1 MHALVSLAPIACAN
15 VRVSAWLCAHTVSP
29 CTRRDLWSR
38 SRATDRERAHD
49 ARKLFIC
56 KTDCSTGGSTF
67 YDLTIVS
74 YTIAAFYRFVALP
87 QPEALRDEL
96 RTVFADGDLRG
107 TMLIA
112 EEGVNGTM
120 AGSSATIEHLLHLL
134 AEKVG
139 MDRSEVKFSYADECP
154 FKRLKLRVKAEII
167 TFRNAKV
174 DPNQP
179 GQYVPP
185 AQWNAL
191 IADQEVLLLDTRN
204 HDETEI
210 GTFAGAVVPGTE
222 TFSDFVTYVREHLDP
237 DTHRKVAMF
246 CTGGIRCEKAS
257 AFLLQEG
264 FQNVYH
270 LQGGILKYLEEVPEQ
285 ESQWHGACYV
295 FDRRT
300 SVEHADFKEAS
311 D

>member
-1 MHALVSLAPIACAN
+1 MARRGGLPHRECTSD
-15 VRVSAWLCAHTVSP
+15 AHKPFDCNSDGS
-29 CTRRDLWSR
+29 TRRS
-38 SRATDRERAHD
+38 A
-49 ARKLFIC
+49 
-56 KTDCSTGGSTF
+56 F
-67 YDLTIVS
+67 YDLCIVS

-87 QPEALRDEL
+87 QPDALRDEL
-96 RTVFADGDLRG
+96 RTLFADGDLRG

-120 AGSSATIEHLLHLL
+120 AGSPATIEHLLHLL
-134 AEKVG
+134 AERVG

-154 FKRLKLRVKAEII
+154 FKRLKFRVKPEII

-191 IADQEVLLLDTRN
+191 IADQDMLLLDTRN
-204 HDETEI
+204 HYETEI

-222 TFSDFVTYVREHLDP
+222 TFSDFVTYVREHLNP

-264 FQNVYH
+264 FQHVYH

-300 SVEHADFKEAS
+300 SVEHADFKDAS